1 MTFKNTISHFET
13 LKSIIKSPPM
23 IIHQPTGLESSL
35 ETMGVSMVFN
45 VGNTLAAI
53 DNYHLGMVYSSHEK
67 TIVILGTAYHWVY
80 HSTCLFHHIYS
91 ANEI

>member
-67 TIVILGTAYHWVY
+67 KNDFGDGFSWVY
-80 HSTCLFHHIYS
+80 YSTCLFHRIYS
-91 ANEI
+91 EN